1 MQELGTIL
9 WSLGPNPTQ
18 AKLQK
23 VVGELDCDSRGP
35 MGFPELLGLM
45 TWKVK
50 AGDGEDHIWEAFRVF
65 NKDSKV
71 LVSTAEWWHVITQLG
86 KKLNN
91 QEVEE
96 IIQAVHV
103 DADGQ
108 VNCEEFVHLLVLSE
122 AALPAHPCPDVLS
135 LLPPSLQALLLLQ
148 LADRSRFP
156 PRLPFL
162 APAHLPP
169 SPRSG

>member
-9 WSLGPNPTQ
+9 WSLGPNRTQ
-18 AKLQK
+18 AELRK
-23 VVGELDCDSRGP
+23 VVGELVCDSRGP
-35 MGFPELLGLM
+35 VGFPELLGPM
-45 TWKVK
+45 AWKVK
-50 AGDGEDHIWEAFRVF
+50 AGDSEDHIWEAFRIF

-86 KKLNN
+86 KKMNN

-96 IIQAVHV
+96 MIQAVHV

-108 VNCEEFVHLLVLSE
+108 VNCEEFVCLLVSSE

-135 LLPPSLQALLLLQ
+135 LLPPSLQALLLL
-148 LADRSRFP
+148 
-156 PRLPFL
+156 
-162 APAHLPP
+162 
-169 SPRSG
+169 

>member
-18 AKLQK
+18 AKLRK

-35 MGFPELLGLM
+35 VGFPELLGLM
-45 TWKVK
+45 AWKVK

-71 LVSTAEWWHVITQLG
+71 LVSTTEWWHVITQLG

-96 IIQAVHV
+96 MIQAVHV

-108 VNCEEFVHLLVLSE
+108 VNCEEFVHLLVSSE

-135 LLPPSLQALLLLQ
+135 VTPVSPGTA
-148 LADRSRFP
+148 
-156 PRLPFL
+156 
-162 APAHLPP
+162 P
-169 SPRSG
+169 SPAG